1 MNRVSVDEFMD
12 ACRDFEA
19 AVKLKYHLDDNDSA
33 YMYIAQL
40 PKYTSMKEEVH
51 VIRTLRN
58 MYAHNNMQIDGEDIL
73 TISPLLL
80 TTLKK
85 LTHSISN
92 PILVKDVMITNLF
105 KANWNEKVVC
115 LMQKMKEKGI
125 SHTPVLDEDNKLLG
139 VFSQNT
145 LFIRLSD
152 EEASCINRE
161 DTLEQYAKYLPIHM
175 HENESF
181 DFIGCEDDIEKAK
194 AKFKRT
200 RKSKKRVVM
209 LFVTKN
215 GDMDERVL
223 GILTPWDVID

>member
-19 AVKLKYHLDDNDSA
+19 TVKLKYHLDENDSS

>member
-19 AVKLKYHLDDNDSA
+19 AVKLKYHLDDDDSA

-85 LTHSISN
+85 LTYSISN

>member
-19 AVKLKYHLDDNDSA
+19 TVKLKYHLDDNDSA

>member
-19 AVKLKYHLDDNDSA
+19 AVKLKYQLDDNDSA

>member
-105 KANWNEKVVC
+105 KANWNEKVVF